1 MTVDQPA
8 DSGFVTVFPCGSDQ
22 PHASSLNFT
31 PGSVVP
37 NAVIARLGDGKACLF
52 VSGTTQLIVD
62 VNGYFPAASTFR
74 SMNPARLLDTRSG
87 QPTSD
92 GSQQGEG
99 MPARQ
104 TVTTL
109 HVTGRAGMP
118 TGAEAVVL
126 NVTVTDAQGPG
137 YVTVYPCG
145 GVPNASNLNFGRGA
159 TIANMVIARIGPDGD
174 VCIFESE
181 AAHLV
186 VDVNGYFPG
195 DGSYGALT
203 PARLLETRSGPGLG
217 TVDGGAMGAGL
228 LPAGTVTELTVAGR
242 GDVPLNATSAV
253 LNVTAQAT
261 SPGFITVYPC
271 GTSTPTASNLNYG
284 AGTIVAGAVITQIP
298 ASGKVCLFNYGA
310 TQLVVD
316 VNGYLED

>member
-1 MTVDQPA
+1 M
-8 DSGFVTVFPCGSDQ
+8 
-22 PHASSLNFT
+22 NFT

-37 NAVIARLGDGKACLF
+37 NAVIARLGGGKVCLF
-52 VSGTTQLIVD
+52 VSGSTQLIVD
-62 VNGYFPAASTFR
+62 VNGFFPAASTFS
-74 SMNPARLLDTRSG
+74 SMNPARLLDTRPGGS
-87 QPTSD
+87 TSD

-99 MPARQ
+99 MRARQ

-109 HVTGRAGMP
+109 HVTGRAGVP
-118 TGAEAVVL
+118 ADASAVVL
-126 NVTVTDAQGPG
+126 NVTVTEAQGPG

-145 GVPNASNLNFGRGA
+145 SVPNASNLNFASGA
-159 TIANMVIARIGPDGD
+159 TIANMVIARIGPGGD
-174 VCIFESE
+174 VCIFNNE

-242 GDVPLNATSAV
+242 GGVPLDAKTAV
-253 LNVTAQAT
+253 LNVTAQAAA
-261 SPGFITVYPC
+261 PGFITVYPC
-271 GTSTPTASNLNYG
+271 GAGIPTASNLNYG
-284 AGTIVAGAVITQIP
+284 AGTIVAGAVIAQIP

-316 VNGYLED
+316 VNGYLVG

>member
-1 MTVDQPA
+1 
-8 DSGFVTVFPCGSDQ
+8 
-22 PHASSLNFT
+22 
-31 PGSVVP
+31 
-37 NAVIARLGDGKACLF
+37 
-52 VSGTTQLIVD
+52 
-62 VNGYFPAASTFR
+62 
-74 SMNPARLLDTRSG
+74 
-87 QPTSD
+87 
-92 GSQQGEG
+92 
-99 MPARQ
+99 
-104 TVTTL
+104 L
-109 HVTGRAGMP
+109 HVAGRAGMP

-195 DGSYGALT
+195 DGAYGALT

-228 LPAGTVTELTVAGR
+228 LPAATVTELTVAGR

-253 LNVTAQAT
+253 
-261 SPGFITVYPC
+261 
-271 GTSTPTASNLNYG
+271 
-284 AGTIVAGAVITQIP
+284 
-298 ASGKVCLFNYGA
+298 
-310 TQLVVD
+310 
-316 VNGYLED
+316 